1 MNLHTVE
8 GGFEPSDDGKCA
20 VASDGMVSTAF
31 PEATR
36 AGVEMLQKGGNAID
50 AACAAAFALGV
61 CEPQASGLGGQSH
74 AILHF
79 QGKTI
84 ALDGSSR
91 VPSLA
96 HLDQIDANH
105 QLIKGYRATTVPS
118 TPAVLGYL
126 HFRYGSLDWS
136 EILQPA
142 IQIALD
148 GYAITP
154 LQHQLQTRE
163 LKNFLKIPGQS
174 GANYFLKD
182 GREPYNT
189 GDLFKQVDLARLLE
203 KIAWH
208 GVKAFY
214 TGAVAEQIDEDMRQH
229 DGFLRAEDLAHIPW
243 PVERKPLRR
252 SYRNVK
258 VFTCPPPSAGR
269 TLLLMLQILKY
280 LPKQLL
286 LERDP
291 KSFHFIAEA
300 FRKALLNHKERP
312 FDPNVYPQLP
322 DDRKLLS
329 SSYAKRLS
337 ASICDVIDVTLPL
350 QDIYPAQNDTTHLSV
365 MDNQGNAIGITQSIE
380 LVYGAKAA
388 ASGLGFLYNNYMS
401 SLELKNPSHP
411 YYLRPNAVPWSS
423 VAPIICFYQDKL
435 WLVAGS
441 PGSERIFSTMSQ
453 FLSHI
458 IDGNMPIS
466 QAMIYPRF
474 HCSVGGTLSIEAN
487 RFSSDVLDYLESVGY
502 KMDPREPYSFYLG
515 AVHAVL
521 KCQTRAALFQG
532 VAEIRRDG
540 SAAGISNSGN
550 TVS

>member
-1 MNLHTVE
+1 MDLSIIE
-8 GGFEPSDDGKCA
+8 GNFAPSEDGKCA

-31 PEATR
+31 PQATQ
-36 AGVEMLQKGGNAID
+36 AGVEMLRKGGNAID

-74 AILHF
+74 AIMHF
-79 QGKTI
+79 QNKTI
-84 ALDGSSR
+84 AIDGSSR

-96 HLDQIDANH
+96 HLDQIAGNH
-105 QLIKGYRATTVPS
+105 QLIKGHRATTVPS

-142 IQIALD
+142 IQLASD
-148 GYAITP
+148 GYQITQ
-154 LQHQLQTRE
+154 LQHNLLKRE

-174 GANYFLKD
+174 GAQYFLKD
-182 GREPYNT
+182 GEQPYET
-189 GDLFKQVDLARLLE
+189 GDLFKQPDLARLLE

-214 TGAVAEQIDEDMRQH
+214 TGSVAEQIDQNMREH

-252 SYRNVK
+252 NYRSIK
-258 VFTCPPPSAGR
+258 VFTSPPPSAGR

-280 LPKQLL
+280 LPPHLL
-286 LERDP
+286 MERDP

-322 DDRKLLS
+322 DDKKLLS
-329 SSYAKRLS
+329 SNYAKRLS
-337 ASICDVIDVTLPL
+337 ASICDVIDATLPS
-350 QDIYPAQNDTTHLSV
+350 QDIYPSQYDTTHLSV

-380 LVYGAKAA
+380 LVYGSKTA

-401 SLELKNPSHP
+401 SLEFNDPSHP
-411 YYLRPNAVPWSS
+411 YYLRPNAIPWSS
-423 VAPIICFYQDKL
+423 VAPIICFHRDKL
-435 WLVAGS
+435 WMVAGS

-453 FLSHI
+453 FLFHI
-458 IDGNMPIS
+458 VDGGMPIS
-466 QAMIYPRF
+466 QAMTYPRF
-474 HCSVGGTLSIEAN
+474 HCSVGGTLSIEAD
-487 RFSSDVLDYLESVGY
+487 RFPAEVLNYLQSVGY
-502 KMDPREPYSFYLG
+502 KMDLREPYSFYLG

-521 KCQTRAALFQG
+521 KCQTSTLFQG

-540 SAAGISNSGN
+540 SAAGVSNPEKS
-550 TVS
+550 VS